1 MATSNRLRRD
11 NVIRI
16 LEALWR
22 RSNRSRADLARDL
35 RLDRSTVGIIADRL
49 LASGLIRE
57 APYRKTGSRGGRPP
71 VQLRIA
77 PGTAYTIGV
86 ELTAPH
92 VRLVAIDLAGEQLE
106 AVDLPIDSYGP
117 DAVHAPAAAIT
128 ELRTRVDRRYSSLLG
143 LVAAG
148 IGVSGL
154 VSRDAA
160 SIELSY
166 ALHIDSPLSLKDPLA
181 AILGVP
187 ILLLNDAQATALGE
201 AERSGTDL
209 LLALVEFRPTDAT
222 DDVGV
227 GIGLV
232 LDDTLI
238 PGYAISHLLRP
249 QGAGEADTGRFI
261 DHLGRSL
268 ALVANTIGVD
278 DVVLG
283 GDVER
288 AGIYPDL
295 ERSIIDHCTRSGVD
309 TFRNITVRPV
319 SGGSNA
325 IARGAAGAAF
335 RHLFRTR
342 TFPLPTIGLTAVD
355 S

>member
-16 LEALWR
+16 LEALWH
-22 RSNRSRADLARDL
+22 RSNRSRADLARNL

-57 APYRKTGSRGGRPP
+57 EPYRKTGSKGGRPP

-86 ELTAPH
+86 ELTVPQI
-92 VRLVAIDLAGEQLE
+92 RLVAIDLAGEQLE

-117 DAVHAPAAAIT
+117 DAVNAPATAIA
-128 ELRTRVDRRYSSLLG
+128 ELRARIDADHSSLLG
-143 LVAAG
+143 LVAVG

-166 ALHIDSPLSLKDPLA
+166 ALHVYAPLSLKEPLTA
-181 AILGVP
+181 VLDVP
-187 ILLLNDAQATALGE
+187 VVLLNDAQATALGE
-201 AERSGTDL
+201 AERWGTNL

-249 QGAGEADTGRFI
+249 QGGSTADAGRFI

-288 AGIYPDL
+288 AGIYHGL
-295 ERSIIDHCTRSGVD
+295 KRSIIDHCTRFGVD
-309 TFRNITVRPV
+309 TFRTITVRPV

-342 TFPLPTIGLTAVD
+342 NFPLPTIGLTAVD
-355 S
+355 N